1 MRLRGALRGGIA
13 VSREARSNSLSSAV
27 EIEWAPCSGA
37 RRFHDVQ
44 INHRRGDTGVSHQLL
59 DHADVDALFEEM
71 GGEAVAKRVE
81 TRLFR
86 DGGLLDRVTEAA
98 LEALFAEVIPGD
110 MVGARVDALPIGGKD
125 PLPRPLE
132 GFVGVLFPERGSDMG
147 LAPAALEPS
156 AVRFVTGFEVGSHP
170 RFEAVGKRGS
180 AVFAAFAVVY
190 VDDSAVEVD
199 VFYPQAQDLALP
211 HPGPV
216 GEFGD
221 ESPRIFEV

>member
-1 MRLRGALRGGIA
+1 
-13 VSREARSNSLSSAV
+13 VK
-27 EIEWAPCSGA
+27 
-37 RRFHDVQ
+37 RRPNQ
-44 INHRRGDTGVSHQLL
+44 P
-59 DHADVDALFEEM
+59 
-71 GGEAVAKRVE
+71 VAKRVE
-81 TRLFR
+81 TCLFR

-98 LEALFAEVIPGD
+98 LEALFAEMIPGD

-132 GFVGVLFPERGSDMG
+132 GFLGVLFSEGGSDMG
-147 LAPAALEPS
+147 LAATALEPP

-170 RFEAVGKRGS
+170 RFETAGKRGG
-180 AVFAAFAVVY
+180 AVFAAFSVVY

-199 VFYPQAQDLALP
+199 VFHPQAQDLALP

-221 ESPRIFEV
+221 ESPRVYEV